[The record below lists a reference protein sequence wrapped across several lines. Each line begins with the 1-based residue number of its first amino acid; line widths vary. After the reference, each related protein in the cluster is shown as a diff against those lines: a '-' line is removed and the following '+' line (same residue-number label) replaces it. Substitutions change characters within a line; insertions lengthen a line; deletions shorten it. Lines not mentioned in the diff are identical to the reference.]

1 MTFKL
6 AHLSDAHIGPL
17 PKPLRRELVGKR
29 LTGYLNWHRG
39 RHSAHDM
46 DVLAALVMDM
56 HAHAPD
62 HVAMTGDILNIGLHA
77 EFPLARAWLETLGK
91 PGDVS
96 FTPGN
101 HDAYVRSTLV
111 QLAHTFGPFS
121 SSDGASPQAEAHF
134 PFMRVRGQVAIIG
147 LSSAIPTA
155 PFIASGK
162 LGTTQLRELAGLLDK
177 AKAQDLARVV
187 LLHHPPH
194 RAGAKAARGLRDARA
209 FESVIVNH
217 GADLIL
223 HGHNHTTSS
232 YRIACRDGSE
242 AIVSGVPSCSLVRGL
257 TRATW
262 HLFSIARNK
271 GETTIE
277 ARARGLLPGTTEI
290 GDLGPVNL
298 KLERASVVA
307 ESLRWPRLK

>member
-46 DVLAALVMDM
+46 DVLAGIVADM

-77 EFPLARAWLETLGK
+77 EFPLAKAWLETLGK
-91 PGDVS
+91 PENVS

-101 HDAYVRSTLV
+101 HDAYVRSNLA
-111 QLAHTFGPFS
+111 QLAHTFAPFAR
-121 SSDGASPQAEAHF
+121 SDDAAPTAEAHF
-134 PFMRVRGQVAIIG
+134 PFMRVRGRVAIIG

-162 LGTTQLRELAGLLDK
+162 LGAPQLRELAGLLDK
-177 AKAQDLARVV
+177 ARALDLARVV

-194 RAGAKAARGLRDARA
+194 REGAKAARGLRDARA

-223 HGHNHTTSS
+223 HGHNHKTSC
-232 YRIACRDGSE
+232 YRILCKDGSE

-257 TRATW
+257 TRAGW
-262 HLFSIARNK
+262 HLFSIDQDK
-271 GETTIE
+271 GETRIE
-277 ARARGLLPGTTEI
+277 ARARGLLPGTTQI

-298 KLERASVVA
+298 IEERASVVA
-307 ESLRWPRLK
+307 ESLRWPRRR

>member
-46 DVLAALVMDM
+46 DVLARIVADM
-56 HAHAPD
+56 HRLSPD

-77 EFPLARAWLETLGK
+77 EFPLARAWLDTLGK
-91 PGDVS
+91 PENVS

-111 QLAHTFGPFS
+111 LLAQTFAPFS
-121 SSDGASPQAEAHF
+121 CSDGAHGVAEAHY
-134 PFMRVRGQVAIIG
+134 PYMRVRGDVAIIG

-162 LGTTQLRELAGLLDK
+162 LGTAQLRELGRLLDEAK
-177 AKAQDLARVV
+177 AKDLARVV
-187 LLHHPPH
+187 MLHHPPH
-194 RAGAKAARGLRDARA
+194 RATAKAARGLRDARA

-217 GADLIL
+217 GADLVL
-223 HGHNHTTSS
+223 HGHNHTTSC
-232 YRIACRDGSE
+232 YRVACKDGSS

-257 TRATW
+257 TRAAW
-262 HLFSIARNK
+262 HLFSISREK
-271 GETTIE
+271 GATRIE
-277 ARARGLLPGTTEI
+277 ARARGLLPGSNEI
-290 GDLGPVNL
+290 GDLGAVNL
-298 KLERASVVA
+298 K
-307 ESLRWPRLK
+307 